1 MSRLDIILEKMVDLI
16 ASRFE
21 FQSFLLGATI
31 PTQIHEREDEIRAK
45 FKVHTRESIKKELVK
60 ELTESFSKVTNKAI
74 NYVSPDIRINIT
86 IDAGG
91 NPSINANAS
100 PIFFMGTYVKKQRGF
115 TQKELCTHDKASGN
129 RCGERDKLVTAG
141 VDSVEALIISKV
153 LPVTGGEN
161 PKFSWIGGED
171 RNSLVLGKGRPFF
184 LRISNPK
191 VRSLKD
197 NFKFEKA
204 GITTRIIKRVKEI
217 PRSPIPFIT
226 TTKIIVESENNVSK
240 TSLNKLSLFNNSIV
254 EFKTRSKLLARKIYS
269 IHAKQISDKKF
280 NLFLVA
286 EGGLPIKQFV
296 GGQKYIHPSVSEI
309 LGIHC
314 ECILFDVLEVRI
326 E

>member
-1 MSRLDIILEKMVDLI
+1 MSRLDLILEKMVHLI

-31 PTQIHEREDEIRAK
+31 PTQIYEREDEIRAK

-60 ELTESFSKVTNKAI
+60 ELTKSFSKVTNKAI
-74 NYVSPDIRINIT
+74 DYVSPDVRINIA
-86 IDAGG
+86 IDAEG
-91 NPSINANAS
+91 NPDINANAS
-100 PIFFMGTYVKKQRGF
+100 PIIFMGTYVKRQRGF
-115 TQKELCTHDKASGN
+115 RQKELSASDKASGN
-129 RCGERDKLVTAG
+129 RCSERDKLVTSD

-153 LPVTGGEN
+153 LPITGGEN

-191 VRSLKD
+191 VRSLNG

-217 PRSPIPFIT
+217 PRSPIQFTT

-240 TSLNKLSLFNNSIV
+240 RSLNKLNVFNNSV
-254 EFKTRSKLLARKIYS
+254 VQFDTRSKMLARKIYS
-269 IHAKQISDKKF
+269 IDAKRIGDNKF

-286 EGGLPIKQFV
+286 EGGLPIKRFV
-296 GGQKYIHPSVSEI
+296 GGQKYIHPNISEI

>member
-1 MSRLDIILEKMVDLI
+1 MSRLDQILEKMVNLI

-21 FQSFLLGATI
+21 FKSFLLGATI
-31 PTQIHEREDEIRAK
+31 PTQIYEREDEIRAK

-60 ELTESFSKVTNKAI
+60 ELTKSFSKVTNKTI

-86 IDAGG
+86 IDAEG
-91 NPSINANAS
+91 NSDISANAS
-100 PIFFMGTYVKKQRGF
+100 PIIFMGTYVKRQRGF
-115 TQKELCTHDKASGN
+115 RQKELSIYDKASGN
-129 RCGERDKLVTAG
+129 GCIERDKLVVPD
-141 VDSVEALIISKV
+141 VDSVEALIISEV
-153 LPVTGGEN
+153 LPITGGEN

-191 VRSLKD
+191 VRSLKR

-204 GITTRIIKRVKEI
+204 GITTRIIKKVKEI
-217 PRSPIPFIT
+217 PRSPIQFIT
-226 TTKIIVESENNVSK
+226 TTQITVESEDDISK
-240 TSLNKLSLFNNSIV
+240 TSLYKLNVFNNSVV
-254 EFKTRSKLLARKIYS
+254 EFNTRSKMLARKIYS
-269 IHAKQISDKKF
+269 IDAKQISDKKF

-296 GGQKYIHPSVSEI
+296 GGKKYIHPNVSEI
-309 LGIHC
+309 LGIRC
-314 ECILFDVLEVRI
+314 ECILFDVLDVRI